1 MAYDVS
7 SFLDSLKATLVAN
20 ASTLSTSLT
29 VNYPTLTT
37 DSIHIG
43 NPLRVVKAVDEYPAI
58 ILTPKTKTAQFDE
71 IGYASSK
78 VARQLINNVDILCL
92 TQCMSDDEDADK
104 QARTLARNVEAVLDT
119 NVEKVA
125 TTSTVSD
132 GWNMAIVTN
141 AIYDGAY
148 SESTQTYQ
156 SSVRL
161 EAEFTSWGV
170 R

>member
-1 MAYDVS
+1 MTYDVS
-7 SFLDSLKATLVAN
+7 SFLDSLKATLVAG

-43 NPLRVVKAVDEYPAI
+43 NPLRVTPGVDQYPCI
-58 ILTPKTKTAQFDE
+58 IITPKTKVAEFDE
-71 IGYASSK
+71 IGMSSSK
-78 VARQLINNVDILCL
+78 IARQVINSVDILCL

-104 QARTLARNVEAVLDT
+104 QARTLARNVETVLDSV
-119 NVEKVA
+119 VEKA
-125 TTSTVSD
+125 DTTAAISD
-132 GWNMAIVTN
+132 GWNMAMVTN
-141 AIYDGAY
+141 AVYDGSY